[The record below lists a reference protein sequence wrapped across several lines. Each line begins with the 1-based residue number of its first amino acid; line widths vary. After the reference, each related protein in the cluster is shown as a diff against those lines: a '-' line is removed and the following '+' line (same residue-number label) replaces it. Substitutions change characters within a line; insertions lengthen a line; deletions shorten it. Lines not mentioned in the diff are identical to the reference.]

1 MIAHAFPP
9 TLGGTETHLWDV
21 CRRLAAAGDGVTCLV
36 GGVTG
41 EADTEGIRIRRHEL
55 LTAAS
60 MLSARHGMA
69 ADECVGQSVASLGAL
84 ISATADAMAPDV
96 IHLHNAHHFGPE
108 LAAAAFAAADGRPLV
123 NSVHD
128 RVGDHLHLTV
138 LDLPWRRV
146 VYASS
151 FLLRALPTPNP
162 SVVIRLGVDLDVFAP
177 DGDRAPE
184 LCALERPVVFHPA
197 RLLRWKGVEVG
208 LAAFI
213 RLRRMLGRG
222 TLVMCGSEDVI
233 ADVDDVRDLRSELEG
248 RARHAGVGDHVRFME
263 FPRDRIAAAYRA
275 ADLVWYPTLDEEP
288 LGLVPLE
295 AIACGTPVV
304 VTASGGMLETI
315 GDGRCGVVVER
326 GDVDALTA
334 AAYRVLTDR
343 AFRAAL
349 VAAGRARAV
358 SSHDVRD
365 NVRRLQELYAELAAA

>member
-1 MIAHAFPP
+1 MI
-9 TLGGTETHLWDV
+9 
-21 CRRLAAAGDGVTCLV
+21 
-36 GGVTG
+36 
-41 EADTEGIRIRRHEL
+41 
-55 LTAAS
+55 
-60 MLSARHGMA
+60 
-69 ADECVGQSVASLGAL
+69 
-84 ISATADAMAPDV
+84 
-96 IHLHNAHHFGPE
+96 
-108 LAAAAFAAADGRPLV
+108 
-123 NSVHD
+123 
-128 RVGDHLHLTV
+128 
-138 LDLPWRRV
+138 
-146 VYASS
+146 
-151 FLLRALPTPNP
+151 
-162 SVVIRLGVDLDVFAP
+162 
-177 DGDRAPE
+177 
-184 LCALERPVVFHPA
+184 
-197 RLLRWKGVEVG
+197 
-208 LAAFI
+208 
-213 RLRRMLGRG
+213 GRG
-222 TLVMCGSEDVI
+222 TLVMCGSEDEV
-233 ADVDDVRDLRSELEG
+233 ADVDDVRDLRTELEG